1 VPDSS
6 RERVHE
12 EESAEDV
19 KKRLER
25 EHNELLQ
32 ELRSLIPGAQV
43 LFGFLLAISFTTQF
57 AELDDAQRYV
67 YFGTLVS
74 TVLALVLYL
83 APAAYH
89 RLRFREGD
97 KDYLLRK
104 GNREAI
110 AGTVASSLAFTGA
123 LYLVTDFLFGA
134 TEGILVAIGF
144 FVFTAWRW
152 WSHALYRT
160 LREKRGRRV

>member
-1 VPDSS
+1 MTDVSD
-6 RERVHE
+6 EQVE
-12 EESAEDV
+12 QQEKAEDP

-25 EHNELLQ
+25 EHTELLH

-43 LFGFLLAISFTTQF
+43 LFGFLLAVAFTNQF
-57 AELDDAQRYV
+57 RRLDDAERYV
-67 YFGTLVS
+67 YFGTLVC
-74 TVLALVLYL
+74 TAVALVLFL

-97 KDYLLRK
+97 KDYLLTK

-110 AGTVASSLAFTGA
+110 VGTVASSLAFTGV
-123 LYLVTDFLFGA
+123 LYLVTSIEFGA
-134 TEGILVAIGF
+134 VEAVGVAGAF

-152 WSHALYRT
+152 WSHAVIRN
-160 LREKRGRRV
+160 LRDDD